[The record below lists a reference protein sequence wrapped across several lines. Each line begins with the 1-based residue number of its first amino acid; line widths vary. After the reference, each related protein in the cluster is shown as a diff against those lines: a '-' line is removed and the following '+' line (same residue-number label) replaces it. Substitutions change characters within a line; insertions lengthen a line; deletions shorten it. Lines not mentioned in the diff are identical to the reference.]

1 MKTMLSITAIAAL
14 LAIPAYA
21 ADASKAVT
29 PDTAIP
35 GKVVP
40 KDAMTSKPITPA
52 EPAASPA
59 AAAPADTMAK
69 TPADTTAQ
77 APADTMAKTPA
88 NTTTQVPADTM
99 AKTPADII
107 AKTPVDTTASTN
119 MAATG
124 EIRYLPSQK
133 SGEFLVSRIMGAYV
147 VNNAKETV
155 GEVNDIILDQG
166 GKVAGVVVGVG
177 GFLGMGE
184 RNVAVA
190 YESSQISTDANGKHI
205 IKLNV
210 TKDTLQNA
218 AVYVKLNK
226 GL

>member
-29 PDTAIP
+29 PDTAIL

-77 APADTMAKTPA
+77 APADTMAKNPA
-88 NTTTQVPADTM
+88 DTTTQVPADTM
-99 AKTPADII
+99 AKTPA
-107 AKTPVDTTASTN
+107 KTPVDTTASAN

-133 SGEFLVSRIMGAYV
+133 SGEFLISRIMGAYV

>member
-29 PDTAIP
+29 PDTAIL

-88 NTTTQVPADTM
+88 
-99 AKTPADII
+99 
-107 AKTPVDTTASTN
+107 KTPVDTTASAN

-133 SGEFLVSRIMGAYV
+133 SGEFLISRIMGAYV